1 MQTSTPQYA
10 RYLVLFTAGVLAFFS
25 VASLTRI
32 GANPEVAGWI
42 AIYAFIMLIESGIL
56 VLCYYRL
63 PRRQKGIF
71 WLTFAILALNIFL
84 PVFDQVG
91 LADVLFILL
100 NMASLALL
108 YSSRKEFL
116 PA

>member
-1 MQTSTPQYA
+1 MQTSQYA
-10 RYLVLFTAGVLAFFS
+10 RYLVLFTAGVLSFFS

-32 GANPEVAGWI
+32 GLNPEMAGWV
-42 AIYAFIMLIESGIL
+42 AIYAFIMLVEAGL
-56 VLCYYRL
+56 LLLCYYRL
-63 PRRQKGIF
+63 PRRKRGIF
-71 WLTFAILALNIFL
+71 WLTFAILALNIIL

-91 LADVLFILL
+91 LVDVLFILL
-100 NMASLALL
+100 NMATLALL

>member
-1 MQTSTPQYA
+1 MQTSQYA
-10 RYLVLFTAGVLAFFS
+10 RYLVLLTAGVLAFFS

-32 GANPEVAGWI
+32 GANPETAGWV
-42 AIYAFIMLIESGIL
+42 AIYAFIMLVEAGVL
-56 VLCYYRL
+56 LLCYYRL
-63 PRRQKGIF
+63 PRRKKSIF
-71 WLTFAILALNIFL
+71 WLAFAILALNIIL

-100 NMASLALL
+100 NMATLALL
-108 YSSRKEFL
+108 YSARKEFL